1 MKVLV
6 PFGPLIYQGDIS
18 EDSLKYFLSGAE
30 KSRDHGDDMRS
41 SLAGHIKTERSG
53 LFDPQIFMDHI
64 DIHVRRYLYLV
75 HERRC
80 NLNELHVHSTK
91 EEQHKLDLRI
101 VESVMDPN
109 IKINYDM
116 GGGPWINF
124 QTKGEFNP
132 LHEHS
137 GDISAIMF
145 LDIPKEI
152 AEENKDDQH
161 QCMRIGCLEFAYDNS
176 CCSVITPKTGMIFL
190 FPANLRHTVYPF
202 KSDVE
207 RITMSFNLSNVKF
220 L

>member
-1 MKVLV
+1 MKALV
-6 PFGPLIYQGDIS
+6 PFGPLIYQGDVS

-30 KSRDHGDDMRS
+30 KSRDQGDDMRL
-41 SLAGHIKTERSG
+41 SLAGHIKTEKTG

-64 DIHVRRYLYLV
+64 DIHVKRYLYLI
-75 HERRC
+75 HERRSY
-80 NLNELHVHSTK
+80 LNELHEPTTRK
-91 EEQHKLDLRI
+91 EQHKSDLMVI
-101 VESVMDPN
+101 ETVMDSN
-109 IKINYDM
+109 TKINYDM

-152 AEENKDDQH
+152 AEENKEDH
-161 QCMRIGCLEFAYDNS
+161 YQCMRSGCLEFAYDNS
-176 CCSVITPKTGMIFL
+176 CCAAITPKTGMIFL
-190 FPANLRHTVYPF
+190 FPAHLRHTVYPF